1 MAKQLITRQVIN
13 SQVKQQGFT
22 LLEVLIAIAIFA
34 IVSLASFSIFDT
46 IITSEE
52 KSTERM
58 SHMNEI
64 QRAFMLIE
72 RDFLQIAK
80 RSLRLES
87 EAPLK
92 GFIHTDASDS
102 DSSSQTI
109 GFVRSGWS
117 NPGLLLPRSDMQS
130 VAYLLNDNALERI
143 HYNFVDA
150 SLSETPKKRVLI
162 ANVNSINFEFHNG
175 KEWSK
180 TFESTDLPLAIS
192 IELDTEQFGIITR
205 NFLIAGTAQ

>member
-1 MAKQLITRQVIN
+1 MIQRFVTRQSIN
-13 SQVKQQGFT
+13 YPVKQQGFT

-64 QRAFMLIE
+64 QRAFMLME
-72 RDFLQIAK
+72 RDFLQISK

-87 EAPLK
+87 EAPLE
-92 GFIHTDASDS
+92 GFIHTDANSSDGS
-102 DSSSQTI
+102 TQRI

-130 VAYLLNDNALERI
+130 VAYQLNENELERI

-162 ANVNSINFEFHNG
+162 SNVNNINFKFYHGKQWNQTYSGNG
-175 KEWSK
+175 
-180 TFESTDLPLAIS
+180 LPLAIS

-205 NFLIAGTAQ
+205 KFLVAGNAQ